1 MRPKPKEADVMFFG
15 IWNTARANK
24 ENIFYSILTIFL
36 LERVRRGWN
45 RIEARGR
52 ENNLSALEIT
62 RKQQTF
68 TFNAALLYALP
79 FLLPTVKYIFRSMDE
94 LSQYV
99 SGLAALNN
107 VWVFVGLL
115 VLTEALLSIVIYNL
129 LGIYVER
136 MNGALGFFKKIGR
149 SVVDGSRVAVQT
161 VGIEAPA
168 RFARLYSGIR
178 RTAHG
183 AAATTVQRGRS
194 AARSVRGALRRIGGG
209 VGSKAARSINARTTA
224 VRSVLRRRNAVQE
237 IRHS

>member
-1 MRPKPKEADVMFFG
+1 MFLG

-24 ENIFYSILTIFL
+24 ENIFYTILTIFL

-52 ENNLSALEIT
+52 ENNLSAPEID

-79 FLLPTVKYIFRSMDE
+79 FLLPTVKYIYRSMDE

-107 VWVFVGLL
+107 VWVFVGIL
-115 VLTEALLSIVIYNL
+115 VLTQGLLSIVIYNL

-149 SVVDGSRVAVQT
+149 SMVDGSKVAVQT

-168 RFARLYSGIR
+168 RCARLYGGVR
-178 RTAHG
+178 NTVRG
-183 AAATTVQRGRS
+183 AVASSVQRGRL
-194 AARSVRGALRRIGGG
+194 AARSVF
-209 VGSKAARSINARTTA
+209 
-224 VRSVLRRRNAVQE
+224 RRRNEVQE
-237 IRHS
+237 IGHL